1 MLDHLINDWDIVL
14 ASGSPRRLELLS
26 GLLTKFRQE
35 VRAVDEVYP
44 RDMKR
49 HQITNYLAQLKA
61 DAFDDIKPKQLVI
74 TSDTIVW
81 HRDKALEK
89 PADHQEAFNMINSLS
104 DDVHTVYTSVCFKNI
119 DQQIT
124 VYDETKVWFE
134 KLTKEEI
141 NYYIETFKPFDKAG
155 AYGVQDWLGYAG
167 IRRLEGSYFTVMG
180 LPTHLVYRNLK
191 QILENN

>member
-26 GLLTKFRQE
+26 GLLSKFRQE
-35 VRAVDEVYP
+35 VRPVDEVYP
-44 RDMKR
+44 RDLKR

>member
-26 GLLTKFRQE
+26 GLLSKFRQE
-35 VRAVDEVYP
+35 VRPVDEVYS
-44 RDMKR
+44 RDLKR

-61 DAFDDIKPKQLVI
+61 DAFKDLIPKQLII

-81 HRDKALEK
+81 HRDNALEK
-89 PADHQEAFNMINSLS
+89 PADHQEAFDMINSLS